1 MRRMM
6 LWLVM
11 CLMAAGMVG
20 VYPLH
25 ATVPDAVC
33 KALKER
39 FRLSRV
45 AVDNELVEG
54 RVFDPRTIL
63 ILQADGVPAK
73 RFRVAQ
79 HLQLSGFE
87 KSLRPQWTRLHVRDY
102 APVTIAADGR
112 LTADPGDFAL
122 VRGTRLVVLD
132 LKVKADRVH
141 LFIHTLEPVWVTDG
155 KAVYGCTEFI
165 FPLDVSVPERS
176 DPAAIL
182 GRIERWLAYGSA
194 SQSEWFGFRAH
205 T

>member
-1 MRRMM
+1 MRRTM

-25 ATVPDAVC
+25 ATVPNAVC

-45 AVDNELVEG
+45 AVDNERVQG
-54 RVFDPRTIL
+54 RVFNPGTIL

-79 HLQLSGFE
+79 YFQPFVFD
-87 KSLRPQWTRLHVRDY
+87 KSVRPQWTRVHVRDY

-122 VRGTRLVVLD
+122 VRGTRLMVLD

-141 LFIHTLEPVWVTDG
+141 LFTHTLEPVWVTDG

-165 FPLDVSVPERS
+165 FPLDVGVPERS
-176 DPAAIL
+176 NPAAIL
-182 GRIERWLAYGSA
+182 GRIERWLPYGSA
-194 SQSEWFGFRAH
+194 SQSEWFGFGAH